1 MERSSRILRVAALVA
16 IVLGALLP
24 SATASANDYTAD
36 LLSDSNVTV
45 CPPNPNV
52 IQCSLREA
60 VSAAIVNPGADRVIL
75 IAGTHS
81 LTLGPDSG
89 FENQNG
95 DIDYFN
101 DAIGPGGNLE
111 ILGAGA
117 PPVISPGGTTVDATG
132 IPGGG
137 DGARAFDFFGDYPVT
152 IRGLAI
158 TGGHTAFGGG
168 AIKSTQ
174 GALLT
179 LEDVVINGNSA
190 GTTGGAIDST
200 GVGLVVSHSRF
211 YDNTSQQAGGAIA
224 LRSCCNSG
232 SHIDLITRSAFS
244 GNRTLSPGMGGGA
257 MAVFGDGGGPQ
268 VDPFVTVENST
279 FDSNRATGYGGAI
292 DVFGNATG
300 ILRFSTVTRNRA
312 NDDNTG
318 TEAGGGLQ
326 SGGGLFSLYGNLI
339 ADNALGTGGVNP
351 DCNGGFNSTGYNALT
366 SLTGCS
372 GLTAPGDL
380 VTASPGIGP
389 LTPITDP
396 QSAGGTVPLLAGSP
410 AIDRV
415 PADASCPATDQG
427 LRTRPIGPGCDSGAR
442 ECAPVSAPCELT
454 PSPAAAP
461 SPKPAVKK
469 CKKKRRSASSAKK
482 KKKKKK
488 CKKKRGRR

>member
-1 MERSSRILRVAALVA
+1 MRRLAPLVA
-16 IVLGALLP
+16 VVLGALLP
-24 SATASANDYTAD
+24 SATASADDYTAD

-45 CPPNPNV
+45 CPPDPNV

-60 VSAAIVNPGADRVIL
+60 VSAAILNPGADRVIL
-75 IAGTHS
+75 IAGTHR
-81 LTLGPDSG
+81 LTLGPDNG

-111 ILGAGA
+111 IIGAGA
-117 PPVISPGGTTVDATG
+117 PPVFSSGTTVDASG

-158 TGGHTAFGGG
+158 TGGQTAFGGG

-179 LEDVVINGNSA
+179 LEGVVISGNSA
-190 GTTGGAIDST
+190 GTSGGGIDST
-200 GVGLVVSHSRF
+200 GTGLVVSQSRF
-211 YDNTSQQAGGAIA
+211 YDNTSQHAGGAIA
-224 LRSCCNSG
+224 LRSCCDSG

-257 MAVFGDGGGPQ
+257 MAVFGDGGGAQ
-268 VDPFVTVENST
+268 VDPLVTVENST
-279 FDSNRATGYGGAI
+279 FDSNSATGYGGAI

-312 NDDNTG
+312 NDDNSG

-326 SGGGLFSLYGNLI
+326 SGGGLFSLYGNVI
-339 ADNALGTGGVNP
+339 AANALGTGGVNP
-351 DCNGGFNSTGYNALT
+351 DCNGGFNSSGYNVLT

-380 VTASPGIGP
+380 VAASPGIGP
-389 LTPITDP
+389 LTPITGLL
-396 QSAGGTVPLLAGSP
+396 SAGGTVPLLAGSP

-415 PADASCPATDQG
+415 PADAGCPAADQSG
-427 LRTRPIGPGCDSGAR
+427 RTRPIGPGCDSGAR
-442 ECAPVSAPCELT
+442 ECAPAIDPCGVT
-454 PSPAAAP
+454 PAPAAAP
-461 SPKPAVKK
+461 PPKPAVKK
-469 CKKKRRSASSAKK
+469 CKKKKRRSASSAKK
-482 KKKKKK
+482 RKK